1 MPAHI
6 DQEKLKAAPEME
18 GTRERTVEDVV
29 LSRHSVRR
37 FQDRPVPE
45 DTLLKLF
52 SLAQR
57 APSDWNLQPWRWLV
71 LSTLAEKERLQGVV
85 PGDSLILRAPA
96 AIVALANTKEWEHAA
111 DHLRE
116 FVESGRY
123 TEDEFAE
130 KVRQITEVFRGNPE
144 RAREFAVKNTML
156 ALMTLALVAQGEG
169 LGTGFIG
176 DFDEAAL
183 RAEFE
188 IPDELAVAAVITV
201 GFPSEDPPKSL
212 RKPLGDVVH
221 WQRMGGKRGAAS

>member
-1 MPAHI
+1 MPAYI
-6 DQEKLKAAPEME
+6 DQEKLKSAPETE

-71 LSTLAEKERLQGVV
+71 LSTLAEKERLQSVV
-85 PGDSLILRAPA
+85 PGDSLILRAPT
-96 AIVALANTKEWEHAA
+96 AIVALANTREWEHAA

-130 KVRQITEVFRGNPE
+130 KVRQITETFHANSE
-144 RAREFAVKNTML
+144 KSREFAVKNTML

-183 RAEFE
+183 RAEFQ

-221 WQRMGGKRGAAS
+221 WQKMGGKRGAAN